1 MFSEEKTRFK
11 IFCENM
17 RKAKKLQD
25 VEKGTAVYGITKFAD
40 MSGKYIL
47 NFRFIT
53 LECFCYIHIPL
64 GVLSL

>member
-53 LECFCYIHIPL
+53 LECF
-64 GVLSL
+64 

>member
-17 RKAKKLQD
+17 RKAKKVQD

-40 MSGKYIL
+40 MSGKY
-47 NFRFIT
+47 FEF
-53 LECFCYIHIPL
+53 
-64 GVLSL
+64 